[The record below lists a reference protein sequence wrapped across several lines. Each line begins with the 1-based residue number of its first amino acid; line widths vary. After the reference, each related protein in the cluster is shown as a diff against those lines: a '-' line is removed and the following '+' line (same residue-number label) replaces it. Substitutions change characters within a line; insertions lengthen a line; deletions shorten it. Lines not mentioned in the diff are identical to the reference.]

1 MGVGP
6 ARERAARVAGVT
18 RLARGT
24 GWRAAAIV
32 LVLVSTVLAGCTGVG
47 RPVSA
52 DLTDPH
58 SGFCPPEYPKHLH
71 MTRQEPA
78 RSPPLRG
85 LHACTSDVHHG
96 PVLLVNDGVTVWS
109 TVAPGHP
116 SRLVQHDAQVEW
128 LRSRVAV
135 PPALLLPGSAVLVW
149 ARPGQVT
156 WHPNREWSVAWAS
169 LEAGFEALKPH
180 GRDTPQAAVAGDA
193 PRGQALISCAL
204 TAYHFFQTA
213 AADATPAGDGIGA
226 LELTWSSSPT
236 ACAADWGHAD
246 RLLSQRG
253 VTPTSWVTA
262 VGRAD
267 AWVNRARA
275 ALSWLDVPGVPT
287 VGLR

>member
-6 ARERAARVAGVT
+6 ARDRVARV
-18 RLARGT
+18 ARGT
-24 GWRAAAIV
+24 GWVVAVAVA
-32 LVLVSTVLAGCTGVG
+32 LVLASTILGGCSGIG
-47 RPVSA
+47 QPVAA
-52 DLTDPH
+52 DLTGH
-58 SGFCPPEYPKHLH
+58 RAGVCPPEYPKHLH
-71 MTRQEPA
+71 MTRQDPA
-78 RSPPLRG
+78 GAPPLRG
-85 LHACTSDVHHG
+85 LHACTSDVRRG
-96 PVLLVNDGVTVWS
+96 PVLLVNDGGTVWS

-116 SRLVQHDAQVEW
+116 SRLVEHDAQVAW

-169 LEAGFEALKPH
+169 LEAGFQALAAH
-180 GRDTPQAAVAGDA
+180 GRDTPQAAVVGNA

-213 AADATPAGDGIGA
+213 AADATPAGDGLGA
-226 LELTWSSSPT
+226 LELTWSASATP
-236 ACAADWGHAD
+236 CAADWSHAD
-246 RLLSQRG
+246 KLLSLRG
-253 VTPTSWVTA
+253 VTPTAWGMA
-262 VGRAD
+262 VARAD
-267 AWVNRARA
+267 AWVNRSRA